1 MLFVHNLCYDE
12 SEINS
17 YWGARLSGLR
27 EKRRLL
33 NPLDLI
39 WFVPAW
45 GSKGFIIVD
54 ENNNSFF
61 LTAKPG
67 SSLNPVFVLVLSL
80 VLLFK

>member
-1 MLFVHNLCYDE
+1 MRAK
-12 SEINS
+12 SIITG
-17 YWGARLSGLR
+17 GARLSGLR

-45 GSKGFIIVD
+45 GSKRFIIVD

-61 LTAKPG
+61 LTAKTGFFFEPG
-67 SSLNPVFVLVLSL
+67 FFVLVLSL

>member
-1 MLFVHNLCYDE
+1 MRAKSIVTG
-12 SEINS
+12 
-17 YWGARLSGLR
+17 GARLSGLR

-67 SSLNPVFVLVLSL
+67 SSLNPVFLCWC
-80 VLLFK
+80 